1 MQEFV
6 LDAWGMVVP
15 KFLFR
20 DRLQKMGLYRQPSTC
35 RKSRYSSAPILRESV
50 SRVTNEQRPPGNGA
64 GQGGRTR

>member
-20 DRLQKMGLYRQPSTC
+20 ERLLKMGLTAAADLPKEGYTVPRF
-35 RKSRYSSAPILRESV
+35 RERV
-50 SRVTNEQRPPGNGA
+50 SRVTIEQRPPGNGA